1 MRCLPTMVA
10 YFGLFLFFFLP
21 VCVQLTVDGRGKCCG
36 RMRVFSL
43 VFLFVVVAVMDT
55 AASRLYI
62 YIYIFHRSFPCI
74 HVLFEMWRVHGNIRR
89 GRKERKE
96 KIKAL
101 SLSLCGRGANK
112 QTKKKKKRKKTG
124 QGEVDKKFF
133 HSQLHQV
140 MLNNELANLVDQQ
153 KRSVQDALEAQKVHI
168 RVQQRKGK
176 KFVTS
181 VQGLNQA
188 LNFRRISREFQRRW
202 GCNGTVIVTPDAG
215 TVIQLQ
221 GNWSEEIKKFLL
233 DENMA
238 TEQNLE
244 IHSLN

>member
-1 MRCLPTMVA
+1 
-10 YFGLFLFFFLP
+10 
-21 VCVQLTVDGRGKCCG
+21 
-36 RMRVFSL
+36 
-43 VFLFVVVAVMDT
+43 
-55 AASRLYI
+55 
-62 YIYIFHRSFPCI
+62 
-74 HVLFEMWRVHGNIRR
+74 
-89 GRKERKE
+89 
-96 KIKAL
+96 
-101 SLSLCGRGANK
+101 
-112 QTKKKKKRKKTG
+112 
-124 QGEVDKKFF
+124 
-133 HSQLHQV
+133 